1 MEFKYTV
8 LVVEDEKNIA
18 SFIKTMFEANGFSVI
33 VAHTGNE
40 AVMMI
45 NSHCPDVIILDLGLP
60 DMDGMDIKELSHY
73 IEEEFSPYLERVD
86 GVATVE
92 RQHEEEYKK
101 LIEKVKNDKMFCSKK
116 EETWKCLNCGH
127 THKGLIP
134 PQTCP
139 VCSHPQAYCQEY
151 SSE

>member
-1 MEFKYTV
+1 MIIKEFKYTV

-60 DMDGMDIKELSHY
+60 DMDGMTIIK
-73 IEEEFSPYLERVD
+73 IVRVWSVTPIV
-86 GVATVE
+86 GVSARTDE
-92 RQHEEEYKK
+92 
-101 LIEKVKNDKMFCSKK
+101 NDKVSALDAGADDFGTNPFGTG
-116 EETWKCLNCGH
+116 EDLAR
-127 THKGLIP
+127 
-134 PQTCP
+134 
-139 VCSHPQAYCQEY
+139 V
-151 SSE
+151 